1 MGTTGDKTE
10 DKTVLD
16 RIDVLQQ
23 RHTLA
28 AFPVGVWLRYREDR
42 AFEYAALLSYYGVF
56 SLFPLLLVLVTILG
70 LALVDNP
77 DLRDRVLN
85 SVFSQFPVVGN
96 QLAAGTDSLEGNG
109 VVLIVGILMAL
120 WAGLGVVRVAQDAF
134 NTMWGVPIISRPTF
148 VPKVLRSL
156 GGLLVLGVGFAATA
170 VVTGITAYAPDLPG
184 IARLVGAVL
193 SIATGAALLIALF
206 KVLTAAPVSF
216 RSLVPGAIVGGVFLW
231 ILQLVGGFYMSRVIA
246 NASAVYG
253 TFATVIGL
261 MVWMA
266 LMAKLILLAAEV
278 NVVAD
283 KHLWPRSFNGRNLT
297 EADERSFSD
306 VASRDIRRA

>member
-1 MGTTGDKTE
+1 MRAKGDKTE
-10 DKTVLD
+10 GKTVLD

-23 RHTLA
+23 SHTLT

-42 AFEYAALLSYYGVF
+42 SFEYAALLSYYGVF

-70 LALVDNP
+70 LVLVDNP
-77 DLRDRVLN
+77 EFRDRLLD
-85 SVFSQFPVVGN
+85 SVFSQFPIVGN
-96 QLAAGTDSLEGNG
+96 QLAEGTDSLEGSG
-109 VVLIVGILMAL
+109 VVLFIGILMTL
-120 WAGLGVVRVAQDAF
+120 WAGLGVVKVAQDAF
-134 NTMWGVPIISRPTF
+134 NTMWGVPVTSRPTF
-148 VPKVLRSL
+148 VPKLLRSL
-156 GGLLVLGVGFAATA
+156 GGLLVIGIGFVATA
-170 VVTGITAYAPDLPG
+170 VVTGMTAYAPDVPG
-184 IARLVGAVL
+184 LARLAGVVL
-193 SIATGAALLIALF
+193 SIVTGAALLIAIF

-266 LMAKLILLAAEV
+266 LTAKLILLAAEV
-278 NVVAD
+278 NVVVD
-283 KHLWPRSFNGRNLT
+283 KHLWPRSINGRNLT

>member
-1 MGTTGDKTE
+1 
-10 DKTVLD
+10 
-16 RIDVLQQ
+16 
-23 RHTLA
+23 
-28 AFPVGVWLRYREDR
+28 
-42 AFEYAALLSYYGVF
+42 
-56 SLFPLLLVLVTILG
+56 
-70 LALVDNP
+70 
-77 DLRDRVLN
+77 
-85 SVFSQFPVVGN
+85 
-96 QLAAGTDSLEGNG
+96 
-109 VVLIVGILMAL
+109 MAL

-156 GGLLVLGVGFAATA
+156 GGLLVLGVGLVATA
-170 VVTGITAYAPDLPG
+170 VVTGMTAYAPDLPG

-193 SIATGAALLIALF
+193 AVATGTALLVALF

-266 LMAKLILLAAEV
+266 LTAKLILLAAEV